1 MKKSFFP
8 IVALC
13 CITLFATTTQAQRN
27 NDPSTMSRCVFD
39 NDPASVSV
47 PNIIKDAQSTEKI
60 GVLPNGDMIYLCTGL
75 QKEVDTSWSPITN
88 GISVSSMGYC
98 THECILMYSNHFRR
112 WDILTFNPSVT
123 MVKESFI
130 ISEAHL
136 LPSWDIAVTFSS
148 NKQKITATWSLSKEK
163 FLYKNTKE
171 EELVEGVTYHTEPN
185 FN

>member
-1 MKKSFFP
+1 MKKTFFS

-13 CITLFATTTQAQRN
+13 YITLFTTTTYAQRGYSQ
-27 NDPSTMSRCVFD
+27 DPISRCVFD

-60 GVLPNGDMIYLCTGL
+60 GTLPNGDMIYLCTGL

-88 GISVSSMGYC
+88 GISVSRMGYC
-98 THECILMYSNHFRR
+98 THECLLMYSKHFER
-112 WDILTFNPSVT
+112 WDILTFNPSIT
-123 MVKESFI
+123 MAKESFS

-136 LPSWDIAVTFSS
+136 LSSWDIAITFRSS
-148 NKQKITATWSLSKEK
+148 KQKITATWSLSKEK